1 MAVTEFEGVFPYL
14 VSPVDRAGKIKNDVL
29 TDLVEHLINKGV
41 HGLTPLGSTGEFAY
55 LTWEQKKDIVTTVV
69 TAAGGRVPVVPGVNH
84 TSNREAVRQA
94 SEFDAMGVDGIL
106 AILDTYFPLNQDEI
120 FSYFADIASAVSCP
134 VIIYT
139 NPNFQKTELSID
151 LLKRLSE
158 VENINYL
165 KDASGNTGKMLSV
178 LNEAGDNLKL
188 FSASASVPLFIM
200 MMGGVGWMAGPA
212 CVVPAQSVTL
222 YNLAKRK
229 EWDKAM
235 AFQKKLWKIN
245 YIFKKYNLASCIKAA
260 LTIQGF
266 PVGDPI
272 PPVSP
277 LDNTAVEHIK
287 TILGELESIEP

>member
-1 MAVTEFEGVFPYL
+1 MSSTEFGGVFPYL
-14 VSPVDRAGKIKNDVL
+14 VSPVDSSGKVKKEVL
-29 TDLVEHLINKGV
+29 TDLVEHLIDKGV

-55 LTWEQKKDIVTTVV
+55 LTWEQKTDIVTTVV
-69 TAAGGRVPVVPGVNH
+69 GAAKGRVPVVPGVNH

-94 SEFDAMGVDGIL
+94 REFDAMGADGIL

-120 FSYFADIASAVSCP
+120 FSYFGGIANAVKCP

-151 LLKRLSE
+151 LIKRMAA

-178 LNEAGDNLKL
+178 INEVGDNLKL

-222 YNLAKRK
+222 YNLAKSGQW
-229 EWDKAM
+229 ESAM
-235 AFQKKLWKIN
+235 TYQKKLWKIN

-277 LDNTAVEHIK
+277 LDHAAVEHIRS
-287 TILGELESIEP
+287 ILSELESIEP